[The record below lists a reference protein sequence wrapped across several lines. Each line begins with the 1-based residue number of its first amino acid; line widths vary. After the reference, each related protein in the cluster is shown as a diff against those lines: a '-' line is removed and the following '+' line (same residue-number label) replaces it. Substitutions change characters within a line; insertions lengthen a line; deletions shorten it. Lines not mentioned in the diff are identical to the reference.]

1 MANQMIALQARNP
14 QLADPAR
21 VTAQMGQMLNTVAQQ
36 RAAERQAQR
45 TAQEMDFAAR
55 EEARAAQTQTANI
68 REKDL
73 DYQVKDLKRLRN
85 IGVAVLESGNEDAY
99 QSLLGMI
106 DQTDKQF
113 GATIRQ
119 VAPTFN
125 ADVLKAVLME
135 ADKYIDKT
143 VATPVA
149 SLELSQDGMPRSVV
163 VGGLKPEQR
172 PVYDAP
178 EAGAAAP
185 MAPTA
190 AAAAPQTNPMAAGAT
205 PRAADADPGSLGLVI
220 ASALETGVMSK
231 SDYDKMISIAQPQIR
246 AKIAAWVQQNNIEI
260 VPNTPGVTDNQMRGA
275 AADFETTPMAY
286 DGQTPESQ
294 FAVYRGEPMQSQT
307 AGLAGA
313 PEMRQTLAQTRTST
327 PLQMRNPNVSTAPAE
342 TPEQAGR
349 RSRLGRETAQEVY
362 DKELARARAAR
373 EAAKEAGPK
382 PLTPVQEAKLRDNIS
397 KDYKSARS
405 TISMMLDPVAGV
417 VATVDKV
424 RKLSPSQKE
433 AITGLSG
440 YLPSLTPGSRS
451 ADTAIKNL
459 RGKVTE
465 MGKSTAALTG
475 AIGQMAVQEWRIVSD
490 MIASLDIEGMEP
502 ADLDNQLDIIEAQAR
517 RAAEV
522 TRDAYEN
529 QYVEE
534 FARYP
539 GRFQLPTST
548 GAAAKTPT
556 ADSQMPRVRNNADY
570 NKLKPGAMF
579 IDPNGEKRRKP
590 K

>member
-1 MANQMIALQARNP
+1 MANMISMAS
-14 QLADPAR
+14 
-21 VTAQMGQMLNTVAQQ
+21 QQ
-36 RAAERQAQR
+36 RAAQRQAEQAEQAMR
-45 TAQEMDFAAR
+45 FAAAKEGRDIDLDAVALKKAEQEYVGLAAEQFR
-55 EEARAAQTQTANI
+55 EAVSKLAEGDIAGAEAARADIVAKIPAYAQYI
-68 REKDL
+68 RPASEWTREYR
-73 DYQVKDLKRLRN
+73 YQL
-85 IGVAVLESGNEDAY
+85 
-99 QSLLGMI
+99 M
-106 DQTDKQF
+106 
-113 GATIRQ
+113 
-119 VAPTFN
+119 
-125 ADVLKAVLME
+125 LKAKDIV
-135 ADKYIDKT
+135 DKT
-143 VATPVA
+143 IATPVA
-149 SLELSQDGMPRSVV
+149 SLELSQSGMPRSVT
-163 VGGLKPEQR
+163 VGGLNPEQR

-178 EAGAAAP
+178 ETSVAP
-185 MAPTA
+185 RTPT
-190 AAAAPQTNPMAAGAT
+190 AAAPQTNPMAAGAT
-205 PRAADADPGSLGLVI
+205 PNTAAAEPGSLGLVVS
-220 ASALETGVMSK
+220 SALETGVMSK
-231 SDYDKMISIAQPQIR
+231 SDYDKIISIAPPESR
-246 AKIAAWVQQNNIEI
+246 AKIAAWVQQNNIQ
-260 VPNTPGVTDNQMRGA
+260 VTPNTPGVTDNQMRGA
-275 AADFETTPMAY
+275 PADFEVSPMSY

-307 AGLAGA
+307 AGLRGA
-313 PEMRQTLAQTRTST
+313 PPMEQTLAQTRTST
-327 PLQMRNPNVSTAPAE
+327 PLQMRNPNVSPLPGSSQVPLGRVAAE
-342 TPEQAGR
+342 AR
-349 RSRLGRETAQEVY
+349 AGRETAQEVY

-382 PLTPVQEAKLRDNIS
+382 PLTPVQEAKLRDNIA

-465 MGKSTAALTG
+465 MGKSAAALTG

-539 GRFQLPTST
+539 GRFQLPTSS
-548 GAAAKTPT
+548 GTPVKRQT
-556 ADSQMPRVRNNADY
+556 AESRLPRVRNNADY
-570 NKLKPGAMF
+570 NKLKPGAIF
-579 IDPNGEKRRKP
+579 IDPNGERRRKP